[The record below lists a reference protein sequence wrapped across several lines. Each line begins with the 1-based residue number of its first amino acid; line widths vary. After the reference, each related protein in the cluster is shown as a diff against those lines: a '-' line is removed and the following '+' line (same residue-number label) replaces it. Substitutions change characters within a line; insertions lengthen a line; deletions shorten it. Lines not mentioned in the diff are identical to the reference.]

1 MPWATS
7 TGHKSSIQ
15 ANQLAPSTFSREQS
29 CMELLV
35 AQVITGG
42 DAGIGRSVCYH
53 SALEAATLAF
63 TYVKGQENR
72 DKDDTLQML
81 QEEKTCEAKDAL
93 AIAAH
98 IRTVGGHAL
107 EHMKKE
113 AAL

>member
-1 MPWATS
+1 MNL
-7 TGHKSSIQ
+7 IQ
-15 ANQLAPSTFSREQS
+15 IQSRKWYKAGNGRRY
-29 CMELLV
+29 LLKIEV

-98 IRTVGGHAL
+98 IRTVGGL
-107 EHMKKE
+107 LK
-113 AAL
+113 LL